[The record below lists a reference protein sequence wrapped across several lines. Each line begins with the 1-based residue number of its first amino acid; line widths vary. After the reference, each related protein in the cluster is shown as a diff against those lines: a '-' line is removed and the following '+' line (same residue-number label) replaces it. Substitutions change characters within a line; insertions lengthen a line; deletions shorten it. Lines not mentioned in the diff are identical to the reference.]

1 MCKCHRHTQEEAE
14 IQGSQDYIPPGYC
27 KEPHGRGF
35 VFGDPQP
42 GMARVGRES
51 LQGAG
56 TLGTSAEAHGQEPE
70 LERKLLEH
78 ELEHVSG

>member
-1 MCKCHRHTQEEAE
+1 MLIHRHTQEEAE

-42 GMARVGRES
+42 GGAGVGRES
-51 LQGAG
+51 LQGWAG
-56 TLGTSAEAHGQEPE
+56 TLRSSAGANG
-70 LERKLLEH
+70 
-78 ELEHVSG
+78 